1 LRATRSRRALIASAA
16 TVFVAF
22 YVGGCF
28 DTPNDGVTCPK
39 VLPTDCGAVPSYQT
53 TIAPL
58 IASVCL
64 PCHAPGGVAADLDLT
79 TYQNVD
85 QIESTVLTEVYGCL
99 MPPADAGTMLTP
111 PERNELLTWLVC
123 QSPEN

>member
-1 LRATRSRRALIASAA
+1 MLLA
-16 TVFVAF
+16 V

-28 DTPNDGVTCPK
+28 DTPGNDVDAGVTCSK

-58 IASVCL
+58 VGSACL
-64 PCHAPGGVAADLDLT
+64 PCHAPGGVADLDLT
-79 TYQNVD
+79 TYQNIE

-99 MPPADAGTMLTP
+99 MPPADAGTTLTP
-111 PERNELLTWLVC
+111 SERNELLTWLVC